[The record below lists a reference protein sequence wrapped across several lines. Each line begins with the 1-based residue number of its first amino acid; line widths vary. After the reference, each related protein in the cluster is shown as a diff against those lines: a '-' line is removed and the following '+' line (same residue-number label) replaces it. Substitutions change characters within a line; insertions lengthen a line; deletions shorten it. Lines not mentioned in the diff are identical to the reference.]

1 MSESDLFKMNVVDG
15 DLVNVSLK
23 DNVKPEQMVDSTE
36 VVVNPQP
43 QRSST
48 LSLIEKIFNKTS
60 PKPEHTSAST
70 VMPAEVSS
78 KSLSANPMLSHT
90 GVLTSNAT
98 ASSPNPECSP
108 YKFLINEYSSK
119 SNPTVET
126 KPDDVQS
133 TQQVKPDLN
142 TNQSIPATNKILE
155 NLASLNHKECEKHD
169 PILSASGSTATSSTS
184 SHSLQKSP
192 QSSKPSVLASACVA
206 RSPSK
211 SVSSMPSCEQTNNSM
226 KVHHVPS
233 SSREFCMNLNFNLAS
248 AAAATAGGP
257 IAVVDNNNQAVTKSP
272 VNQEHNRF
280 TSNASTSSIHNDLK
294 MILEESKESKPKPTT
309 ATTTTAAVPTEKPV
323 KQEKLNTSL
332 KKESKPKPQR
342 QHKHKNNNNTST
354 SSGSNASFNSSTV
367 EQVESVDTK
376 SNDLIKIMMML
387 VKGNDKAMQQKQT
400 AEEPS
405 LIEWTKQ
412 NGHYRYEKV

>member
-1 MSESDLFKMNVVDG
+1 MPNQSKSDESQTNVEHNTTLKKEMSESDLFKMNVVDG

-23 DNVKPEQMVDSTE
+23 DNVKPEQMVESTE
-36 VVVNPQP
+36 VVNPQP

-294 MILEESKESKPKPTT
+294 MILEESKESKPKPT
-309 ATTTTAAVPTEKPV
+309 
-323 KQEKLNTSL
+323 
-332 KKESKPKPQR
+332 
-342 QHKHKNNNNTST
+342 
-354 SSGSNASFNSSTV
+354 FNSSTV
-367 EQVESVDTK
+367 EQVEGVDTK

-412 NGHYRYEKV
+412 NGHYRYEKVYNSNTLK